1 MKIIIPIMQY
11 YPSEAIGAN
20 RWNNL
25 SMLLANEFKV
35 EIWTVKRKLDTKD
48 IHRNIKIKNFICDP
62 MVFLVDLKVNNFI
75 LKILKKI
82 IIRFLSI
89 LFWPT
94 DMGEYFS
101 LFIEKELLKEMKNNS
116 LFIITGG
123 SFALQS
129 KIFKFILE
137 KNYKHFILD
146 YRDVWNTDPHR
157 FYLFNF
163 IKKRAENIEKKMM
176 LSNNGKK
183 IFVTNT
189 LAKNMICKP
198 NNYEVILN
206 GHDIKMK
213 KLSEFKEIFLRK
225 KDIKRIKIIY
235 LGSIG
240 KGRDLLF
247 IEFIKKL
254 NNSKLILE
262 IDIYGSISINLRNTL
277 TNFKSNNLKIRN
289 FNKVNRSKIMKISKD
304 YNLALQ
310 ITSNSYPYA
319 LSTKLYE
326 YPALCLPQIC
336 ICNEGEIKEIIIK
349 NKIGIIVNSLST
361 KIEIEDKLNK
371 ILNQINHE
379 DLFKFA
385 KQSTWDRRSQEL
397 SKVISKLYLKC

>member
-62 MVFLVDLKVNNFI
+62 MVFLVELKVNNFI
-75 LKILKKI
+75 LKILKNI

-146 YRDVWNTDPHR
+146 Y
-157 FYLFNF
+157 
-163 IKKRAENIEKKMM
+163 
-176 LSNNGKK
+176 
-183 IFVTNT
+183 
-189 LAKNMICKP
+189 
-198 NNYEVILN
+198 
-206 GHDIKMK
+206 
-213 KLSEFKEIFLRK
+213 
-225 KDIKRIKIIY
+225 
-235 LGSIG
+235 
-240 KGRDLLF
+240 
-247 IEFIKKL
+247 
-254 NNSKLILE
+254 
-262 IDIYGSISINLRNTL
+262 
-277 TNFKSNNLKIRN
+277 
-289 FNKVNRSKIMKISKD
+289 
-304 YNLALQ
+304 
-310 ITSNSYPYA
+310 
-319 LSTKLYE
+319 
-326 YPALCLPQIC
+326 
-336 ICNEGEIKEIIIK
+336 
-349 NKIGIIVNSLST
+349 
-361 KIEIEDKLNK
+361 
-371 ILNQINHE
+371 
-379 DLFKFA
+379 
-385 KQSTWDRRSQEL
+385 
-397 SKVISKLYLKC
+397 